1 MASNDEES
9 EDEDGGDVDE
19 EGNEVKKSKLK
30 KEKKEKKR
38 LVWNFFRDFFVD
50 HVRMACNYGL
60 FCRRR
65 KRIQEEGDE
74 NAPKKKRFVMEC
86 L

>member
-1 MASNDEES
+1 MALISRVCFLSVLPHFNYGFFGLFQKKTADDFVASNDEES

-38 LVWNFFRDFFVD
+38 LV
-50 HVRMACNYGL
+50 
-60 FCRRR
+60 
-65 KRIQEEGDE
+65 
-74 NAPKKKRFVMEC
+74 
-86 L
+86 